1 MTLSE
6 RNNVHIEGQGL
17 EAMVFVHGFGCD
29 QNMWR
34 FVEPEFR
41 PDFRTVR
48 YDLTGCGHSDLSRY
62 DFQRH
67 GTLHG
72 HAEDLVALL
81 RELDLTAV
89 TLVGHSVSASI
100 GMLAAIQEP
109 RPFRRLVMVAPSPR
123 YLDDEG
129 YIGGFDLASIESLL
143 ETLDLNYFG
152 WAANT
157 APLIMGNPDR
167 PQLGQELASS
177 FCRNDPKIASHFAR
191 VTFLS
196 DHRNDLAQC
205 KQPSLILQ
213 CREDVIAP
221 LAVGEYLHRN
231 LPKSKLVIMKATGH
245 CPNLS
250 APAETIAEMRLFLG
264 ECEGQG
270 EGFP

>member
-1 MTLSE
+1 MTPIE
-6 RNNVHIEGQGL
+6 RNNVHIEGQGT
-17 EAMVFVHGFGCD
+17 ETMVFVHGFGCD
-29 QNMWR
+29 QTMWR

-41 PDFRTVR
+41 ADFRTIR
-48 YDLTGCGHSDLSRY
+48 YDLTGLGNSDRSRY
-62 DFQRH
+62 DYQRH
-67 GTLHG
+67 GTLQG

-100 GMLAAIQEP
+100 GLLAAIEEP
-109 RPFRRLVMVAPSPR
+109 RRFQRLVMVAPSPR
-123 YLDDEG
+123 YLNDEG
-129 YIGGFDLASIESLL
+129 YTGGFDLASIESLL
-143 ETLDLNYFG
+143 DTLELNYFG

-221 LAVGEYLHRN
+221 LAVGEYLHRT
-231 LPKSKLVIMKATGH
+231 LPQSKLVIMKATGH

-250 APAETIAEMRLFLG
+250 APAETIAEIRFFLS
-264 ECEGQG
+264 ESEDRRADV
-270 EGFP
+270 P